1 MLKKAL
7 VGAERLTKRFVAG
20 IVLYDI
26 VSYSWHRQG
35 LQAESSDIIQVSS
48 AAISFWAN
56 LNFFLSFYS
65 KSWTR
70 F

>member
-48 AAISFWAN
+48 AAISF
-56 LNFFLSFYS
+56 LG
-65 KSWTR
+65 
-70 F
+70 